1 MDTGDTG
8 SDTGQE
14 EEGQGE
20 GISAAELAGETG
32 GISCN
37 ASGTSGLTL
46 ITLLF
51 LCAGIMR
58 RFQ

>member
-20 GISAAELAGETG
+20 VISAAELAGETG

-51 LCAGIMR
+51 LCAGI
-58 RFQ
+58 